1 MRKLSHLFWFFL
13 HWIYFL
19 IPDCNSTQIIKLLKW
34 RSEVKSLSRVQ
45 PFATPR
51 TVAYKAPLSVEF
63 SRQEYWSGLSFPSP
77 GDLPDPGIEPGSP
90 ALQADSLPTELWRK
104 PMYLQMH
111 ESVSL
116 RVLSKALWAAQSNP
130 LFYNN
135 RQACRGQQDIFRA
148 QIMFFFRQVTF
159 LGSVPGGSDGKES
172 ICNAGDLGSIPGS
185 GRSPGEENGN
195 LLLYPYSENSLDR
208 GAWRATVQG
217 VAKSRICLSG

>member
-104 PMYLQMH
+104 PMYLKMH

-116 RVLSKALWAAQSNP
+116 RVLSKALWAVQLGKNTAWVASSFSRGSFQPRNRTQVSCIAGRFFTNWAMKEAHVLTNAWKCKSQS
-130 LFYNN
+130 F
-135 RQACRGQQDIFRA
+135 
-148 QIMFFFRQVTF
+148 
-159 LGSVPGGSDGKES
+159 K
-172 ICNAGDLGSIPGS
+172 
-185 GRSPGEENGN
+185 
-195 LLLYPYSENSLDR
+195 
-208 GAWRATVQG
+208 
-217 VAKSRICLSG
+217 